1 VKKDKFKSKPEETMR
16 TPIIAVGVLL
26 LGVAG
31 PAQAQKGEVKYK
43 AEKEA
48 AVASV
53 ERHRAEL
60 VGLSD
65 QVWAFAETALRE
77 VRSAKLLA
85 DYAEK
90 QGFRVERGVAEMPTA
105 FVASYGEGRPVI
117 GIMGEYD
124 ALPGISQKASPV
136 KEPLVEG
143 GAGHGC
149 GHNLF
154 GAASL
159 GAAVAIKELI
169 AAGKLKGTVRFFGT
183 PAEEAIGGKVYM
195 TRAGVFRDVD
205 VMLVWHP
212 DDETMVDTK
221 SSQAIVDF
229 VVEFKG
235 KAAHAAYD
243 PWNGRSAVDGVELFL
258 HGVNLMREHVK
269 PTVRMHYVIQRGGD
283 VPNVLAEYARVW
295 MWVRD
300 SRRDGAEEVL
310 ARVRKLAEGTAMATE
325 TEAKLTVQGGDYE
338 ILVNMAGSKLL
349 HANLEWLGPISYTDQ
364 EQEFARAI
372 QRATGKEQRGLDG
385 AIQPLKPQPPDP
397 DGGSTD
403 VGDVS
408 WNVPTINLVVTTAP
422 KGTPWHSW
430 AVVAAGG
437 MSIGHKGLMQAAKA
451 MAATMVDVFQDA
463 AARKEIREEFDQKT
477 KGHVYKPFIPDG
489 PPPVPKN

>member
-1 VKKDKFKSKPEETMR
+1 
-16 TPIIAVGVLL
+16 
-26 LGVAG
+26 
-31 PAQAQKGEVKYK
+31 
-43 AEKEA
+43 
-48 AVASV
+48 
-53 ERHRAEL
+53 
-60 VGLSD
+60 
-65 QVWAFAETALRE
+65 
-77 VRSAKLLA
+77 
-85 DYAEK
+85 
-90 QGFRVERGVAEMPTA
+90 
-105 FVASYGEGRPVI
+105 
-117 GIMGEYD
+117 
-124 ALPGISQKASPV
+124 
-136 KEPLVEG
+136 
-143 GAGHGC
+143 
-149 GHNLF
+149 
-154 GAASL
+154 
-159 GAAVAIKELI
+159 
-169 AAGKLKGTVRFFGT
+169 LKGTVRFFGT